1 MQRGTTWRNILKCCQ
16 KEGTENVRH
25 FRRLIHI
32 QFREKGADRGVI
44 SFNIIVH
51 YPEDIEMQRE
61 LSRRVAIVHAQAIM
75 QKVKSLSCPLE
86 QKVALLDA
94 VEKYIKSRDGG

>member
-1 MQRGTTWRNILKCCQ
+1 M
-16 KEGTENVRH
+16 
-25 FRRLIHI
+25 
-32 QFREKGADRGVI
+32 
-44 SFNIIVH
+44 H

-61 LSRRVAIVHAQAIM
+61 LSRRVAIVHAQAIV

-94 VEKYIKSRDGG
+94 VKQYIQSRDDG